1 MSVIIRRQGYAYSWT
16 CKTLVMRDG
25 QMKPCNH
32 TDVVESEA
40 VARSEYDRHKKT
52 TAGH

>member
-1 MSVIIRRQGYAYSWT
+1 MSVIIRKQGYAYTWT
-16 CKTLVMRDG
+16 CKTLVQRDG

-32 TDVVESEA
+32 SDVVESEA
-40 VARSEYDRHKKT
+40 VAKAEYDKHKKT